1 MHNVRL
7 GTMCLFVVVLQG
19 ILEIHLLIAEDL
31 IQRNCVIQVLV
42 DRILNVRWL
51 MVSLLVNACQ
61 DIMAL
66 LSLDVVMNAKQAVNV
81 VRI

>member
-7 GTMCLFVVVLQG
+7 GTMSLFVVVLQG
-19 ILEIHLLIAEDL
+19 ILEIHLLIVEGL